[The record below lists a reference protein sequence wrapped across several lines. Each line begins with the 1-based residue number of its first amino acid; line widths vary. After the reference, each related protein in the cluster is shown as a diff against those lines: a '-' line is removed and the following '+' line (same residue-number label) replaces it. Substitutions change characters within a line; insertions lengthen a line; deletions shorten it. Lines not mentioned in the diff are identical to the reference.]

1 MNNILNFAQ
10 IGVAIT
16 MTTLILLQ
24 QRGSG
29 LGSAFGQEGGAYA
42 TRRGA
47 QKKMLYATIFLG
59 IAFVVLALMN
69 LLL

>member
-1 MNNILNFAQ
+1 MNIISILQ
-10 IGVAIT
+10 IIVSVF
-16 MTTLILLQ
+16 LIILVLLQ

-29 LGSAFGQEGGAYA
+29 LGATFGQEGGAYA

-47 QKKMLYATIFLG
+47 QKKIFGATIVLG
-59 IAFVVLALMN
+59 IAFVILALLS

>member
-1 MNNILNFAQ
+1 MNIISILQ
-10 IGVAIT
+10 IVVSVLLIT
-16 MTTLILLQ
+16 LVLSQ

-47 QKKMLYATIFLG
+47 QKKIFSATIILG
-59 IAFVVLALMN
+59 ILFVGLALLN
-69 LLL
+69 ILL

>member
-1 MNNILNFAQ
+1 MNITSILQ
-10 IGVAIT
+10 IVVSVL
-16 MTTLILLQ
+16 LIILVLFQ

-47 QKKMLYATIFLG
+47 QKKIFTATIVLG
-59 IAFVVLALMN
+59 ILFIGLALVN
-69 LLL
+69 ILL